1 MIVAAVPVKDLEN
14 AKQRL
19 VPLLSPSER
28 CDLARAM
35 LEDVLA
41 ALCGAGLDA
50 VLVVTRDA
58 EVIELACRFAVAILE
73 EVENRGHTEA
83 VALAQRDAARRG
95 ARGFLTIPGDVPLVT
110 AEEIRGVT
118 GAAVPGRGA
127 VFVPSRSGFGTNAA
141 LLTPPDVMP
150 LKFGEPSFAN
160 HLTAARERGVE
171 PTVLRLPGLGL
182 DIDGPD
188 DLPALVAEGGHT
200 RSGRLLSAWGFPR
213 RLTLPPH
220 PTHNPLTFILSPPR
234 GRGQGEGERRKGEG
248 GRVP

>member
-1 MIVAAVPVKDLEN
+1 MIVAAVPVKDLVN

-19 VPLLSPSER
+19 VPGLSPSER
-28 CDLARAM
+28 RNLARAM

-41 ALCGAGLDA
+41 ALGGAGLDA
-50 VLVVTRDA
+50 VLLITRDA
-58 EVIELACRFAVAILE
+58 EVIELARRFAVVILE
-73 EVENRGHTEA
+73 EIDNRGHTEA
-83 VALAQRDAARRG
+83 VALAQREAVKMG
-95 ARGFLTIPGDVPLVT
+95 AQVFLTIPGDVPLVT
-110 AEEIRGVT
+110 AEEIRAVT

-171 PTVLRLPGLGL
+171 PTVLSLPGLGL

-188 DLPALVAEGGHT
+188 DLPALVTEGGHT
-200 RSGRLLSAWGFPR
+200 RSGRLVKTWGL
-213 RLTLPPH
+213 RLP
-220 PTHNPLTFILSPPR
+220 
-234 GRGQGEGERRKGEG
+234 
-248 GRVP
+248 

>member
-1 MIVAAVPVKDLEN
+1 
-14 AKQRL
+14 KQRL
-19 VPLLSPSER
+19 VPVLSSSER
-28 CDLARAM
+28 HLLARAM
-35 LEDVLA
+35 LEDVLE
-41 ALCGAGLDA
+41 ALREGGLDA
-50 VLVVTRDA
+50 VLVVTRDT
-58 EVIELACRFAVAILE
+58 EVIDLARRFAVAILE
-73 EVENRGHTEA
+73 EVDNRGHTEA
-83 VALAQRDAARRG
+83 VALAQSEAVKMG
-95 ARGFLTIPGDVPLVT
+95 AQAFLTIPGDVPLVT
-110 AEEIRGVT
+110 PAEIRAVT
-118 GAAVPGRGA
+118 RAAGAGRTA

-213 RLTLPPH
+213 RLTLPPP

-234 GRGQGEGERRKGEG
+234 GRGQGEGGEEK
-248 GRVP
+248 R

>member
-28 CDLARAM
+28 CNLARAM

-58 EVIELACRFAVAILE
+58 EVIELARRFAVAILE

-110 AEEIRGVT
+110 AEEIRAVT
-118 GAAVPGRGA
+118 RAADAGRTA
-127 VFVPSRSGFGTNAA
+127 V
-141 LLTPPDVMP
+141 
-150 LKFGEPSFAN
+150 
-160 HLTAARERGVE
+160 
-171 PTVLRLPGLGL
+171 
-182 DIDGPD
+182 
-188 DLPALVAEGGHT
+188 
-200 RSGRLLSAWGFPR
+200 
-213 RLTLPPH
+213 
-220 PTHNPLTFILSPPR
+220 
-234 GRGQGEGERRKGEG
+234 
-248 GRVP
+248 

>member
-1 MIVAAVPVKDLEN
+1 MIVAAVPVKDLSN

-19 VPLLSPSER
+19 VPVLSSSER
-28 CDLARAM
+28 YLLARAM

-73 EVENRGHTEA
+73 EVDNRGHTEA
-83 VALAQRDAARRG
+83 VALAQSEAVKMG
-95 ARGFLTIPGDVPLVT
+95 APAFLTIPGDVPLVT
-110 AEEIRGVT
+110 AVEIRAVT
-118 GAAVPGRGA
+118 QAAGAGRTA

-141 LLTPPDVMP
+141 LLIPPDVMP

-160 HLTAARERGVE
+160 HLAATRERGVE

-188 DLPALVAEGGHT
+188 DLPALVESGGET
-200 RSGRLLSAWGFPR
+200 CSGRLVKTWGL
-213 RLTLPPH
+213 RL
-220 PTHNPLTFILSPPR
+220 
-234 GRGQGEGERRKGEG
+234 Q
-248 GRVP
+248 

>member
-1 MIVAAVPVKDLEN
+1 MIVAAVPVKDLSN

-19 VPLLSPSER
+19 VPVLSPSER
-28 CDLARAM
+28 YLLARAM

-41 ALCGAGLDA
+41 ALCGAGLDT

-58 EVIELACRFAVAILE
+58 EVIELARRFAVAILE

-83 VALAQRDAARRG
+83 VALAQREAVKMG
-95 ARGFLTIPGDVPLVT
+95 AQVFLTIPGDVPLVT
-110 AEEIRGVT
+110 VEEIRAVT
-118 GAAVPGRGA
+118 GTAVPGRGA
-127 VFVPSRSGFGTNAA
+127 VFTPSRSGFGTNAA
-141 LLTPPDVMP
+141 LLTPPDVVP

-188 DLPALVAEGGHT
+188 DLAALVAEGTQT
-200 RSGRLLSAWGFPR
+200 RSARLLRAWSF
-213 RLTLPPH
+213 PPH
-220 PTHNPLTFILSPPR
+220 PTSPHR
-234 GRGQGEGERRKGEG
+234 GEEKR
-248 GRVP
+248 